1 MGKGLSTIAN
11 LNLFNADPMANSI
24 LLTSFTTWKTEQAS
38 NSSDDL
44 LEILVQNNWL
54 PDSHHLL
61 RQIPVDF
68 DLAPAQVIAAISKLQ
83 PAIVVCC
90 GMAED
95 REHLSIETQAV
106 RAEAILNT
114 TIDCTEL
121 LTDLRLTR
129 LSQDAGNFVC
139 NHLYYSVL
147 HYLRTARSPAPQGN
161 ATGSGPSSDSP
172 DRANQAE
179 IPVGA
184 TAHCIFV
191 HIPVLIPDNKDPIVT
206 DFLTIL
212 HRLQSLVTC

>member
-1 MGKGLSTIAN
+1 
-11 LNLFNADPMANSI
+11 MAHSI
-24 LLTSFTTWKTEQAS
+24 LLTSFTTWKAEQTS

-44 LEILVQNNWL
+44 LEILVQNHWL
-54 PDSHHLL
+54 QNSHHLL
-61 RQIPVDF
+61 RQVPVDF
-68 DLAPAQVIAAISKLQ
+68 ELAPAQVLATIARLR

-95 REHLSIETQAV
+95 RDHVSIETQAV
-106 RAEAILNT
+106 REETILTT
-114 TIDCTEL
+114 TIDCTAL

-129 LSQDAGNFVC
+129 LSQDAGRFVC

-147 HYLRTARSPAPQGN
+147 HYLRTNPIPAPQAN
-161 ATGSGPSSDSP
+161 ATPSGQTQSAA
-172 DRANQAE
+172 DRAKRPE

-184 TAHCIFV
+184 TGHCIFV
-191 HIPVLIPDNKDPIVT
+191 HIPVLHPDNQDPIVT